1 MKQVGVNMIYHR
13 GISSITHQ
21 ESNIVN
27 ATFRK
32 LNSEIRER
40 THQVGAISVPG
51 GG

>member
-1 MKQVGVNMIYHR
+1 MNHPSLTHQV
-13 GISSITHQ
+13 THQ

-32 LNSEIRER
+32 LNSEIRVR
-40 THQVGAISVPG
+40 THQVGTTSVPG